1 MRLLLPS
8 GANRIVGGPHLVLS
22 RSQLDKLGERLAFGE
37 PTQED
42 LEQLDQY
49 RRSFG
54 PAYEEAT
61 RAITNELG
69 LQLSGRPQK
78 TTESIVAKI
87 QRERTSLPRMQDIAG
102 GRIVVEACAE
112 QDDAV
117 RRICQRFPESRVTDR
132 RVRPSHGY
140 RAVHVILVVAGKAV
154 EIQIRTTLQDG
165 WAQLSEKLS
174 DIFGIDVKYGGGPE
188 PASEMLSL
196 SSERIA
202 ELETLEEQVAFGDRD
217 HPAYEEVMGR
227 LETLKEELASRI
239 EAALRSLDKIERTG

>member
-1 MRLLLPS
+1 MRLLLPW

-87 QRERTSLPRMQDIAG
+87 QRERTSLPRS
-102 GRIVVEACAE
+102 EE
-112 QDDAV
+112 
-117 RRICQRFPESRVTDR
+117 R
-132 RVRPSHGY
+132 RV
-140 RAVHVILVVAGKAV
+140 GK
-154 EIQIRTTLQDG
+154 ECR
-165 WAQLSEKLS
+165 
-174 DIFGIDVKYGGGPE
+174 
-188 PASEMLSL
+188 
-196 SSERIA
+196 
-202 ELETLEEQVAFGDRD
+202 
-217 HPAYEEVMGR
+217 
-227 LETLKEELASRI
+227 SRW
-239 EAALRSLDKIERTG
+239 